1 MDFVKVG
8 IGALIVGGAYLLLTS
23 KKDTSPI
30 VGGGGN
36 EGLSLPSLDNIFG
49 QDSPSSGVGGNFLD
63 AIKESLG
70 STSTKKDAAAY
81 GKSNY
86 PQGGN
91 LARDYASYL
100 NQSAFGGLPVF
111 ASEGNRVYA
120 SPYVSNLPYAGSA
133 LQSGLEQQSIRDN
146 VGIASALQGGIF
158 VSNIGNSSG
167 GTTASPQIST
177 PLPKKT
183 AASSPYGVSNVSGG
197 TTTFSFT
204 PYTPAPLY
212 TPVPKK

>member
-23 KKDTSPI
+23 RKDASPAI
-30 VGGGGN
+30 GGGGN
-36 EGLSLPSLDNIFG
+36 EGLSVPSLDGIFG
-49 QDSPSSGVGGNFLD
+49 QDSPNSGLGKSFLD
-63 AIKESLG
+63 SISNALG
-70 STSTKKDAAAY
+70 PTSTKKEGAAY
-81 GKSNY
+81 GKSDY
-86 PQGGN
+86 PQGGD

-100 NQSAFGGLPVF
+100 NQSAFRGLPVF
-111 ASEGNRVYA
+111 ASEGSRVYA

-146 VGIASALQGGIF
+146 VGIASALKGGIF

-167 GTTASPQIST
+167 SGTTSSPGAS
-177 PLPKKT
+177 KKA

-197 TTTFSFT
+197 TTTFNFT
-204 PYTPAPLY
+204 PYTPAPIY